1 MNNKIHS
8 SIFSPSGRLF
18 AAGLVAMTLLAARLQ
33 AQYVS
38 TAISNGL
45 SNPSSVTVDGNGNVY
60 FTDTGNNRIVE
71 LASGGTNAATVAG
84 GDGPESY
91 GTNNGVGAAARF
103 YQPQGI
109 VYDANR
115 GGLVVVDQYNQLLR
129 LVLITNGMGI
139 VSNLAGVTGVYG
151 TNNGSANVAQFSYP
165 DAIALDNAGNLYITE
180 WGNSDIRVLYTNNT
194 VSNLPVAGHTFY
206 LPSAVAVDNNNNVWV
221 ADSGHNVICMI
232 SNGVVRVM
240 AGNGSAGANDS
251 PIATNA
257 EFNLPSGLL
266 WDNNNNLLVISDTLN
281 ETVRSLFPTN
291 YQGQAGYAVQTI
303 AGIAGTAGLVNG
315 ALGSSEFFHPYGL
328 CPDTSASGYYVVD
341 SGNNALRVLQ
351 PTEPPP
357 PPTPIANP
365 VIGYVTFPFINGTP
379 QAQFNPITSQIS
391 IFNNIPV
398 LAIEQLDPTVQTYM
412 SYGATGTYIS
422 PPGPS
427 TGQVSPLFTE
437 TDVGAPSFPGLNITI
452 MPALTLE
459 TISEAAGR
467 PSSDA
472 VSAEIEFVTSNPN
485 ILGNDAADIVLI
497 NATAGAQMYYAL
509 DNTTNSPTNDG
520 SYGIGPVTSGTTL
533 TLNLISNA
541 TLKVRA
547 FLDGFAP
554 SATVSEPLSLSNDIA
569 NQLTF
574 GFAGGAASSKYIT
587 APGRYYF
594 APVTISELPGT
605 TIYTLQFDLTE
616 SGTNYP
622 VGTNTWGFQS
632 CMTYPNTNEYYIPIP
647 PNIVVPLS
655 LYSTNLTNIPTGYI
669 TTNNLLEL
677 AWITLPPQT
686 NLYPT
691 TTQDLTKTS
700 GLWGYGFSEAEDQ
713 VLVGAFSFL
722 TPIKNAV
729 GNTYALQASLPSAS
743 TFGGGSGPADEP
755 TDVFIQAPTSGSPGV
770 GSINALKTVTVTN
783 SVSYLVGDVYP
794 YTWLNAG
801 EFGDT
806 NLQNDDVLT
815 TYIAAVGSTEGP
827 YNVPPFH
834 SDYYDAMDSA
844 SSTNIAYDADDSAIN
859 LMTNGDGILAVND
872 VYVTLRRSQS
882 TNSLIWWIRTWSNGN
897 LTVSAFTNFASAA
910 ILSEASNIVQ
920 SQASPAVTPRNITVA
935 ADQVQSGGN
944 LSVQV
949 PIRVLAADPIYPIRV
964 VMLNVEIDP
973 LDESPP
979 ITSAISFTNGTNLSS
994 KPLSSSQGPNN
1005 YASAWLDSTVSG
1017 VSGTNII
1024 GTLSVTLPSSVTT
1037 NSAYRVHFDHFSASP
1052 NGLALFKPTVQDGLI
1067 TVGDRSGSSWGDG
1080 IPDSWRLL
1088 WFGTVSNALSAADA
1102 DPDGDGASNWEEYV
1116 AGTNPLDATSVFQ
1129 FLPGGSF
1136 SPSSFTLQWSSVA
1149 NKNYTIQSSSSIS
1162 PGNWTTLASNI
1173 LGNGQTMQWTDSNAT
1188 GRAQFYRALV
1198 Q

>member
-1 MNNKIHS
+1 MNTKVNS
-8 SIFSPSGRLF
+8 SILFTSGRLLV
-18 AAGLVAMTLLAARLQ
+18 AGLVAMAILGARLQ

-38 TAISNGL
+38 TVSTNGL
-45 SNPSSVTVDGNGNVY
+45 SNPSGVTVDANGNVY
-60 FTDTGNNRIVE
+60 VTDTDNNRIVE
-71 LASGGTNAATVAG
+71 LVSGGTNVTTLAG
-84 GDGPESY
+84 GDGPQAY

-115 GGLVVVDQYNQLLR
+115 GGLVVADQYNQLLR
-129 LVLITNGMGI
+129 LVWLTNGVGV
-139 VSNLAGVTGVYG
+139 VSNLAGVYSRYG
-151 TNNGSANVAQFSYP
+151 GFANGPANSAQFSYP
-165 DAIALDNAGNLYITE
+165 DAIALDNAGNLYISE
-180 WGNSDIRVLYTNNT
+180 WGNNDIRVLYTNNT
-194 VSNLPVAGHTFY
+194 VSNLPVVGYTFDA
-206 LPSAVAVDNNNNVWV
+206 PSAVALDPNTNVWV
-221 ADSGHNVICMI
+221 ADSGHNLICMI
-232 SNGVVRVM
+232 SNGVVQVM
-240 AGNGSAGANDS
+240 AGNGSAGTNDS
-251 PIATNA
+251 LVATNA
-257 EFNLPSGLL
+257 EFSLPSGLF
-266 WDNNNNLLVISDTLN
+266 WDTNNNILVISDTLN
-281 ETVRSLFPTN
+281 DTIRSLFLTN
-291 YQGQAGYAVQTI
+291 NYLGVPGYAVRTI
-303 AGIAGTAGLVNG
+303 AGIPGIHGFVDG
-315 ALGSSEFFHPYGL
+315 ALGTAEFFHPYGL
-328 CPDTSASGYYVVD
+328 CADLSASGYYVVD

-357 PPTPIANP
+357 PPIPVPNP
-365 VIGYVTFPFINGTP
+365 AIGFVTFPLVNGVP
-379 QAQFNPITSQIS
+379 SAQFNAITAQIS
-391 IFNNIPV
+391 IFNNPV
-398 LAIEQLDPTVQTYM
+398 DLAIEQLDPTVETYM
-412 SYGATGTYIS
+412 SYGATGTYIT
-422 PPGPS
+422 PPG
-427 TGQVSPLFTE
+427 TNTAHVSAFTQD
-437 TDVGAPSFPGLNITI
+437 DVGIQSFPGLDIPI

-467 PSSDA
+467 PSSA
-472 VSAEIEFVTSNPN
+472 ALSVEIEFVTSNPN
-485 ILGNDAADIVLI
+485 IIGNDAADIVLDD
-497 NATAGAQMYYAL
+497 ATASAVMYYTL
-509 DNTTNSPTNDG
+509 DGSSPTNDG
-520 SYGIGPVTSGTTL
+520 SNGTGPIASGTTL
-533 TLNLISNA
+533 TLNLISNV
-541 TLKVRA
+541 TLLTVRA
-547 FLDGFAP
+547 FADGFAP
-554 SATVSEPLSLSNDIA
+554 SDFVTESLSISNDVG

-574 GFAGGAASSKYIT
+574 GFSSGAASTKYIT

-594 APVTISELPGT
+594 APVTLTELPDT

-632 CMTYPNTNEYYIPIP
+632 CMTWPNTNGYYVPIP
-647 PNIVVPLS
+647 PDIVNPVS
-655 LYSTNLTNIPTGYI
+655 LGSTNFTLLPTGYI
-669 TTNNLLEL
+669 TTNDLLEL

-691 TTQDLTKTS
+691 TTQDLTQTS

-722 TPIKNAV
+722 TPVKNAV
-729 GNTYALQASLPSAS
+729 GNTYTLQASLPSAS
-743 TFGGGSGPADEP
+743 TFGPRSGPAGEP
-755 TDVFIQAPTSGSPGV
+755 TDVFIQAPTNGPPGV

-794 YTWLNAG
+794 YSWLNAG
-801 EFGDT
+801 EFGDW

-827 YNVPPFH
+827 YNVPPVQ

-844 SSTNIAYDADDSAIN
+844 NSTTIPYDADDSAIN

-882 TNSLIWWIRTWSNGN
+882 TNLIWWIRTWSNGN
-897 LTVSAFTNFASAA
+897 LTVSPFTNFASPA

-973 LDESPP
+973 LDGSPP
-979 ITSAISFTNGTNLSS
+979 ITSAISFTTGTNLSS

-1024 GTLSVTLPSSVTT
+1024 GTLSVTLPSNVTS
-1037 NSAYRVHFDHFSASP
+1037 NSAWLVHFDHFSASP
-1052 NGLALFKPTVQDGLI
+1052 NGLALFKSTVQNGLI

-1116 AGTNPLDATSVFQ
+1116 AGTNPLDAASVFE
-1129 FLPGGSF
+1129 FLPGS
-1136 SPSSFTLQWSSVA
+1136 SLAPSNFTLQWSSVV
-1149 NKNYTIQSSSSIS
+1149 NKSYTIQSSPSIS
-1162 PGNWTTLASNI
+1162 PGNWTTLAGKI
-1173 LGNGQTMQWTDSNAT
+1173 LGNGQTMQWTDTNAK
-1188 GRAQFYRALV
+1188 GQAQFYRALV